1 MVRILSSDRRKPP
14 SDSTRGHSQKSLET
28 DDWQSS
34 TPVASAITNPAGSDN
49 GIGEATPVKRRL
61 TQRWAW
67 GRRDRSD
74 EQSRGSIGLQL
85 LHASAQ
91 PLVDMIFVHGLR
103 GGSIKTWRK
112 GSEHHNFWPQF
123 WLPLEP
129 GFENVNIYTFGYDS
143 DWTDFDPS
151 ILDVHAFGQNLLEQM
166 RNYPY
171 LRDNGVGHPFLVL
184 HTYITHARHYLGPL
198 ICGALTLWILAPHR
212 HGWPF
217 HGWSCYQEGTQCS
230 PQQATHPAYTAS
242 LV

>member
-1 MVRILSSDRRKPP
+1 MRILSSDRRKPP
-14 SDSTRGHSQKSLET
+14 SESTSSHSANNLQTE
-28 DDWQSS
+28 DWQS
-34 TPVASAITNPAGSDN
+34 TTTVASAIANTPAYDN
-49 GIGEATPVKRRL
+49 RDDETTPVKRRF
-61 TQRWAW
+61 THRWTW
-67 GRRDRSD
+67 GRRGRSD
-74 EQSRGSIGLQL
+74 EDSRGSTGLQL

-123 WLPLEP
+123 WLPFEP

-143 DWTDFDPS
+143 DWADFEPC

-171 LRDNGVGHPFLVL
+171 LRDNVVGHPILL
-184 HTYITHARHYLGPL
+184 LLIPDLGLLPS
-198 ICGALTLWILAPHR
+198 GAQLTPWILAPHR

-217 HGWSCYQEGTQCS
+217 HGWPCHQEGIVS
-230 PQQATHPAYTAS
+230 SQQATHAPYTAP

>member
-1 MVRILSSDRRKPP
+1 MSSDQRKPP
-14 SDSTRGHSQKSLET
+14 RDSTRSHSQKSLET

-34 TPVASAITNPAGSDN
+34 TPIASAIANPAASDN
-49 GIGEATPVKRRL
+49 GNGEATPVKRRF

-74 EQSRGSIGLQL
+74 EESRGWIGLQL

-143 DWTDFDPS
+143 DWADFEPC

-166 RNYPY
+166 RNCPY
-171 LRDNGVGHPFLVL
+171 LRDNRVGHPFLVL
-184 HTYITHARHYLGPL
+184 HTYINSYPTLP
-198 ICGALTLWILAPHR
+198 GASHLRCADAIDSSAPSSWLAIPWVVLLSRRYAVFSPASYSPPH
-212 HGWPF
+212 
-217 HGWSCYQEGTQCS
+217 
-230 PQQATHPAYTAS
+230 TAS